1 MEKLKLVA
9 SVQDISCLGKCSL
22 TVALPVISACGVE
35 CSIIPTAVLSTH
47 TGGFEG
53 FTYCDLTAEMEKI
66 YTHWQ
71 TLPRKFD
78 ALYTGFLGK
87 DQIDI
92 VCDFFSKFKT
102 PDNIIL
108 VDPAMADNGVM
119 YSIFDEAFARDMK
132 KVCEK
137 ADIIIPNIT
146 EACFLTGTEYF
157 TDIDNKEKIEHL
169 VSKLLEIA
177 PCVVLTG
184 VVAGEGMLGACV
196 ATRGGEISY
205 HQNQKIDGHFHGT
218 GDLFASTF
226 LASHLRGKSLACA
239 TQIAVDFVY
248 ESILETKNQA
258 NEAKYGPA
266 FELAIPKLIEM
277 IKKS

>member
-53 FTYCDLTAEMEKI
+53 FTYCDLTSEIEKI

-71 TLPRKFD
+71 TLDRKFD
-78 ALYTGFLGK
+78 ALYSGFLGR

-92 VCDFFSKFKT
+92 VCDFFAKFKT
-102 PDNIIL
+102 DDNIIL

-119 YSIFDEAFARDMK
+119 YSLFDEAFALEMK
-132 KVCEK
+132 KVCAM

-146 EACFLTGTEYF
+146 EACFLTGSEYF
-157 TDIDNKEKIEHL
+157 SDASDMEKIESL
-169 VSKLLEIA
+169 IKKLLEIS

-184 VVAGEGMLGACV
+184 VSTAEGMLGACV
-196 ATRGGEISY
+196 ATRDGKISY
-205 HQNQKIDGHFHGT
+205 HQNKKVDGHFHGT

-226 LASHLRGKSLACA
+226 LASHLRGKTLEEA
-239 TQIAVDFVY
+239 TQIAVDFVF
-248 ESILETKNQA
+248 EAICETKAQG
-258 NEAKYGPA
+258 NEAKYGPC
-266 FELAIPKLIEM
+266 FELAVPKLIEM
-277 IKKS
+277 LK